1 MDKQPRSHYYLQI
14 CKSIVRYF
22 FLCIKYSFQI
32 NSNTKAERKE
42 YLLRSISAM
51 EKGTTIPFKPIGL
64 DECCLGLKYSL
75 HMLNQFFK
83 SKNSRRQDKSCA
95 GMRHSLVCRF
105 RTYFCSHCWLATPQE
120 VLQALWQEVWHSP
133 QPPFLALSQRFLV
146 SRVLILLMV
155 LSPL

>member
-32 NSNTKAERKE
+32 NSTTKAERKE

-75 HMLNQFFK
+75 HMFKQFFK
-83 SKNSRRQDKSCA
+83 SKNSRRFYLRFSGKNIGKIGSENVTISNTPNEEILFDIIEKCDFKLLKEELLSTETLY
-95 GMRHSLVCRF
+95 LV
-105 RTYFCSHCWLATPQE
+105 E
-120 VLQALWQEVWHSP
+120 QA
-133 QPPFLALSQRFLV
+133 
-146 SRVLILLMV
+146 
-155 LSPL
+155 